1 MMRTLK
7 ILLVGVTASA
17 LSTGGVALA
26 ATHGTGSEHT
36 NSYQWL
42 IGSGG
47 TSHPLGPDIT
57 RDTANGHI
65 LEVVGQGTFVT
76 GDPDSVTGGGT
87 FVVTDAAAHVLAH
100 GTWTATELDSF
111 TSFGNGSGL
120 PEDLE
125 GGFAR
130 LDIKIHPAGTSRT
143 FAGSAQIHCE
153 INNPGSGEGVLAFA
167 GGDAFTMPLFGE
179 TLFINQDSD
188 PAPG

>member
-26 ATHGTGSEHT
+26 ATHGAGSEHT

-47 TSHPLGPDIT
+47 TSAPHGPDIS

-87 FVVTDAAAHVLAH
+87 FVVTDAAAHVLAQ

-125 GGFAR
+125 GGLAR
-130 LDIKIHPAGTSRT
+130 LDIKIHPAGTPRT
-143 FAGSAQIHCE
+143 FAGNLEIHCA
-153 INNPGSGEGVLAFA
+153 INNPSSIEGVTASA
-167 GGDAFTMPLFGE
+167 HGDTFTMPLFGE

>member
-1 MMRTLK
+1 MTRTLK

-26 ATHGTGSEHT
+26 ATHGAGSEHT
-36 NSYQWL
+36 TSYQWL
-42 IGSGG
+42 VGSGG
-47 TSHPLGPDIT
+47 TSAPLGPDIS
-57 RDTANGHI
+57 RDTANGRI

-76 GDPDSVTGGGT
+76 GEEDSVTGGGT
-87 FVVTDAAAHVLAH
+87 FVVTDAAAHVLAQ
-100 GTWTATELDSF
+100 GTWSATELDSF

-125 GGFAR
+125 GGLAR

-143 FAGSAQIHCE
+143 FAGNLQIHCA
-153 INNPGSGEGVLAFA
+153 INNPRSIEGVTASA
-167 GGDAFTMPLFGE
+167 AGDAFTMPLFGE

>member
-1 MMRTLK
+1 MMRMLK
-7 ILLVGVTASA
+7 ILLAVLTASA

-26 ATHGTGSEHT
+26 ATHGGGSEHT
-36 NSYQWL
+36 SSYQWL

-47 TSHPLGPDIT
+47 TSPPVGPDIT
-57 RDTANGHI
+57 RDTANGRI
-65 LEVVGQGTFVT
+65 LEVVGQGTLVK
-76 GDPDSVTGGGT
+76 GDADSVTGGGT

-100 GTWTATELDSF
+100 GTWKATKLDSF

-125 GGFAR
+125 GGLAR
-130 LDIKIHPAGTSRT
+130 LEISIHPAGSPGT
-143 FAGSAQIHCE
+143 FPGRLQIHCA
-153 INNPGSGEGVLAFA
+153 INNPKSIEGVTASAA
-167 GGDAFTMPLFGE
+167 GDSFTMPVFGE

>member
-26 ATHGTGSEHT
+26 AAHSPASEHT
-36 NSYQWL
+36 SSYQWL
-42 IGSGG
+42 IGTGG
-47 TSHPLGPDIT
+47 TSAPHGPDIT

-87 FVVTDAAAHVLAH
+87 FVVTDAAAHVLAQ
-100 GTWTATELDSF
+100 GTWKATELDSF

-125 GGFAR
+125 GGLAR
-130 LDIKIHPAGTSRT
+130 LDIRIHPAGTSRT
-143 FAGSAQIHCE
+143 LAGSLQIHCE
-153 INNPGSGEGVLAFA
+153 INNPGSGEGVTASA
-167 GGDAFTMPLFGE
+167 AGDAFTMPLFGE